1 MAGKFKE
8 NPEARKRR
16 LEETIT
22 APEND
27 YDNDVAA
34 STKYNDK
41 YRTDP
46 IHPKLI
52 QYMAKMESL
61 ITILTRLLGGWH
73 LKMKD

>member
-41 YRTDP
+41 YREQKLLKRP
-46 IHPKLI
+46 IGASGSSTCERK
-52 QYMAKMESL
+52 E
-61 ITILTRLLGGWH
+61 
-73 LKMKD
+73 